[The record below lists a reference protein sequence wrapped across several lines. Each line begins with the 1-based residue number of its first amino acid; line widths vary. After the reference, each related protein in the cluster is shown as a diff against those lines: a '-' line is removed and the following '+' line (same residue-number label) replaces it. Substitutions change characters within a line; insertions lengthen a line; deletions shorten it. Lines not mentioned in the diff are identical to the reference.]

1 MDGRLVWHGTIMS
14 VTVEIRRA
22 SARFVDKGPGRI
34 THHAFAFGPHYDPD
48 HLGFGPMVCHDD
60 HLLGSAQGFDTHRHA
75 DLEIVTW
82 VVSGALEHRDV
93 SGEPGEPV
101 RVEPGTVAR
110 LSAGAGVDHAEH
122 SHAGGPTRFV
132 QVWLTPD
139 HPGGDPSYDV
149 GAVALV
155 PNELVVVASGEVDAP
170 VRIDSAT
177 ATFLVARLDAGVTLD
192 LPDADGVHV
201 FVATGALTRSSMAEP
216 LAQGDA
222 FLIRDAAGV
231 SVTAALPTELLVWT
245 FQDLRDSRTG
255 ESGTTRTSRADAPDA
270 PDADGGGLREIVG
283 TELRLTGSGTGAG
296 SFALHDAVGPLPDD
310 YDYLYARLGLGRD
323 LYEAILIWGRS
334 WARAPG
340 LPELQ
345 TAARVILARLDH
357 ECPAYSFDLRL

>member
-1 MDGRLVWHGTIMS
+1 M
-14 VTVEIRRA
+14 TVEIRRA
-22 SARFVDKGPGRI
+22 SARFVDKAPGRI
-34 THHAFAFGPHYDPD
+34 THHAFAFGQHYDPD

-82 VVSGALEHRDV
+82 VVSGALEHRDA
-93 SGEPGEPV
+93 GGCTDPV

-110 LSAGAGVDHAEH
+110 LSAGTGVDHAEH
-122 SHAGGPTRFV
+122 SHDAGPTRFV

-139 HPGGDPSYDV
+139 NPGGTPSYDV
-149 GAVALV
+149 GAVTLV

-170 VRIDSAT
+170 VHLDSAT

-216 LAQGDA
+216 LSQGDA
-222 FLIRDAAGV
+222 FLIRDAVGV
-231 SVTAALPTELLVWT
+231 SVTTALPTELLVWT
-245 FQDLRDSRTG
+245 FRGLRDSRTG
-255 ESGTTRTSRADAPDA
+255 ESGSTRSLSQAIRPADE
-270 PDADGGGLREIVG
+270 GEREIVG
-283 TELRLTGSGTGAG
+283 TELRLTGSGGVGA
-296 SFALHDAVGPLPDD
+296 FALHDAEGPLPAD
-310 YDYLYARLGLGRD
+310 YDYLYARLGLRRD
-323 LYEAILIWGRS
+323 LYEALVIWGES
-334 WARAPG
+334 WAAMPG

-357 ECPAYSFDLRL
+357 ECPAYTFDLRL

>member
-1 MDGRLVWHGTIMS
+1 M
-14 VTVEIRRA
+14 TVEIRRA
-22 SARFVDKGPGRI
+22 SARFVDKAPGRI
-34 THHAFAFGPHYDPD
+34 THHAFAFGQHYDPD

-60 HLLGSAQGFDTHRHA
+60 HLLGSSQGFDTHRHA
-75 DLEIVTW
+75 DLEIVSW
-82 VVSGALEHRDV
+82 MVSGALEHR
-93 SGEPGEPV
+93 EPSSAEPV
-101 RVEPGTVAR
+101 RVGTGTVAR

-122 SHAGGPTRFV
+122 SHADGPTRFV

-139 HPGGDPSYDV
+139 HSGGDPSYDV
-149 GAVALV
+149 GAVPLV

-170 VRIDSAT
+170 VRIDSAS

-216 LAQGDA
+216 LSQGDA
-222 FLIRDAAGV
+222 FLIRDAVGV

-245 FQDLRDSRTG
+245 FAGLRDSRTG
-255 ESGTTRTSRADAPDA
+255 ESGSTRALEAGGPDA
-270 PDADGGGLREIVG
+270 GDEREIVG
-283 TELRLTGSGTGAG
+283 TELRLTGSGAG
-296 SFALHDAVGPLPDD
+296 SFALHDAEGALPAD

-323 LYEAILIWGRS
+323 LFEAIVIWGES
-334 WARAPG
+334 WAQAPG

-357 ECPAYSFDLRL
+357 ECSAFTFDLRL

>member
-1 MDGRLVWHGTIMS
+1 MS

-22 SARFVDKGPGRI
+22 SARFVDKAPGRI
-34 THHAFAFGPHYDPD
+34 THHAFAFGQHYDPD

-60 HLLGSAQGFDTHRHA
+60 HLLGSGQGFDTHRHA

-82 VVSGALEHRDV
+82 VVSGALEHREAGGAADGG
-93 SGEPGEPV
+93 SSDPV

-122 SHAGGPTRFV
+122 SHDAGPTRFV

-149 GAVALV
+149 GPVTLV

-170 VRIDSAT
+170 VRLDSAT
-177 ATFLVARLDAGVTLD
+177 ATFRVARLDAGVTLD

-216 LAQGDA
+216 LSQGDA
-222 FLIRDAAGV
+222 FLIRDAVGV
-231 SVTAALPTELLVWT
+231 SVTTALPTELLVWT
-245 FQDLRDSRTG
+245 FTGLRDARTG
-255 ESGTTRTSRADAPDA
+255 ESGSTRTLEAGPT
-270 PDADGGGLREIVG
+270 DGGAEAAEREVVG
-283 TELRLTGSGTGAG
+283 TDLRLTGSGGAG
-296 SFALHDAVGPLPDD
+296 AFALHDAEGPLPAD
-310 YDYLYARLGLGRD
+310 YDFLYARLGLGRD
-323 LYEAILIWGRS
+323 LFEAIVIWGES
-334 WARAPG
+334 WAQAPG

-357 ECPAYSFDLRL
+357 ECPAYTFDLRL

>member
-1 MDGRLVWHGTIMS
+1 MS

-22 SARFVDKGPGRI
+22 SARFVDKAPGRI
-34 THHAFAFGPHYDPD
+34 SHHAFAFGQHYDPD

-60 HLLGSAQGFDTHRHA
+60 HLLGSTQGFDTHRHA

-82 VVSGALEHRDV
+82 VVSGALEHRDAA
-93 SGEPGEPV
+93 GEPV
-101 RVEPGTVAR
+101 RLEPGTVGV
-110 LSAGAGVDHAEH
+110 LSAGAGVEHAEH

-149 GAVALV
+149 APVPLV
-155 PNELVVVASGEVDAP
+155 PNELVVVASGERDAP
-170 VRIDSAT
+170 VRLDSAT

-216 LAQGDA
+216 LSQGDA
-222 FLIRDAAGV
+222 FLIRDAVGV
-231 SVTAALPTELLVWT
+231 SVTTALPSELLVWT
-245 FQDLRDSRTG
+245 FSDLRDSRTG
-255 ESGTTRTSRADAPDA
+255 EAGSTRSAQTTAPAAAPADA
-270 PDADGGGLREIVG
+270 GGREIVG
-283 TELRLTGSGTGAG
+283 TELLLVGSGA
-296 SFALHDAVGPLPDD
+296 FALHDGAGALPAD

-323 LYEAILIWGRS
+323 LYEALVIWGES
-334 WARAPG
+334 WAAMPG

-357 ECPAYSFDLRL
+357 ECPAYTFDLRL

>member
-1 MDGRLVWHGTIMS
+1 MS

-22 SARFVDKGPGRI
+22 SARFVDKAPGRI
-34 THHAFAFGPHYDPD
+34 THHAFAFGQHYDPD

-82 VVSGALEHRDV
+82 VVSGALEHRDA
-93 SGEPGEPV
+93 SGDPV
-101 RVEPGTVAR
+101 RLESGSVAR

-122 SHAGGPTRFV
+122 SHPGGPTRFV

-139 HPGGDPSYDV
+139 HLAGDPSYDV
-149 GAVALV
+149 GAVTLT

-170 VRIDSAT
+170 VRVDSAT

-201 FVATGALTRSSMAEP
+201 FVATGALMRSSMAEP
-216 LAQGDA
+216 LSQGDA
-222 FLIRDAAGV
+222 FLIRDAVGV

-245 FQDLRDSRTG
+245 FSALRDSRTG
-255 ESGTTRTSRADAPDA
+255 EAGSARSAPAATTSGPTAS
-270 PDADGGGLREIVG
+270 GGREIVG
-283 TELRLTGSGTGAG
+283 TELRLTGAGAG
-296 SFALHDAVGPLPDD
+296 TFALHDADGPLPDD

-323 LYEAILIWGRS
+323 LYEAIVIWGES
-334 WARAPG
+334 WAHLPG

-357 ECPAYSFDLRL
+357 ECPAYTFDLRL